1 MAKELDDTMKINWQ
15 IVSRVLIGI
24 LLAIMS
30 YTGKVAVGQLLTI
43 QKDLAGIKLELV
55 KIQASMLDK
64 DAVKDIVRVEL
75 YERGIK

>member
-1 MAKELDDTMKINWQ
+1 MKINWQ

-30 YTGKVAVGQLLTI
+30 YLGKVAVGQLLAI
-43 QKDLAGIKLELV
+43 QTDLASIKLELV
-55 KIQASMLDK
+55 KIQSSMLDK

-75 YERGIK
+75 YERGMK

>member
-1 MAKELDDTMKINWQ
+1 MKINWQ
-15 IVSRVLIGI
+15 LVSRTLIGV

-30 YTGKVAVGQLLTI
+30 YFGKVTVGQLLTI

-55 KIQASMLDK
+55 KIQSSMLDK

-75 YERGIK
+75 YERGMK

>member
-1 MAKELDDTMKINWQ
+1 MKINWQ